1 MKIKQLRLENPK
13 INKKQSI
20 TTWRIINDEYD
31 LLDYCI
37 IQHNSCDDKKYYILD
52 VYDGGSPEKSF
63 DILQDALD
71 YLQNKLENII
81 KYYLEE

>member
-1 MKIKQLRLENPK
+1 MKIKQLRLGKPK
-13 INKKQSI
+13 INNNKSI
-20 TTWRIINDEYD
+20 TYWEIINDEYE

-37 IQHNSCDDKKYYILD
+37 IQHNSCNDKKYYVLD
-52 VYDGGSPEKSF
+52 LYDGDSPEKSF

-81 KYYLEE
+81 TYYLEE